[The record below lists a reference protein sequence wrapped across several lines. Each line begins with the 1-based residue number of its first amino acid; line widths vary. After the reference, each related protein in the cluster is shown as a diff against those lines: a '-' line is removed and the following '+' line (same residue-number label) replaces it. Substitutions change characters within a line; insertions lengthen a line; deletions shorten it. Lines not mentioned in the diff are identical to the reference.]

1 MILPQLLQGLKALFL
16 LFCMTLIP
24 VVTFAQVGIGTTV
37 PDPSSMLDITSTSQ
51 GFLAPR
57 MTTIQRNAITTP
69 PPADGLLVY
78 DTDLNSFYYYDT
90 SAWIKINS
98 TSNQRDN
105 YKLVKS
111 AADFPAPA
119 GGKITLDENT
129 LYEINGMI
137 ALTVPIELNDAQL
150 LGRDAGEDI
159 LFKATGAV
167 FTGTTGGNVKNLTIT
182 GGGTVFA
189 ITGGTSLLFQ
199 NCIVANMASVGTISG
214 VGLYFSNIVQFVNN
228 TNGITYA
235 NIGNLLLNNQG
246 WLGSN
251 GGTYEKLTGT
261 FGLVE
266 KVSGF
271 STVPSGAIG
280 FDVSATGLTVGTGI
294 LNGTA
299 FSGAGQYVNRYATG
313 SYPGFNFSN
322 KWTVNA
328 PGIPRESDD
337 VATGNINLTASIA
350 SPANTTLTGTGASS
364 RRKLNGT
371 TTSTNLFRF
380 ERSGN
385 NKLIYRGNKNRFF
398 QVNASL
404 SFSTS
409 FPSGTPLVTTYVLYI
424 AKGSGT
430 GTASVIQETKVYGRL
445 TTSTS
450 EVIAVPIVG
459 VIELNTDDFIEV
471 WAERESGNGNIESAS
486 LNATIN

>member
-1 MILPQLLQGLKALFL
+1 MKFKLLLVA
-16 LFCMTLIP
+16 CLI
-24 VVTFAQVGIGTTV
+24 VNAAFSQVGIGTTT
-37 PDPSSMLDITSTSQ
+37 PDATSVLDISSGTK

-57 MTTIQRNAITTP
+57 MTTAQRTAITTP
-69 PPADGLLVY
+69 ANSLLVY
-78 DTDLNSFYYYDT
+78 DTDLKSFYYYDT
-90 SAWIKINS
+90 PS
-98 TSNQRDN
+98 TTWRQLSGAAAKRDN
-105 YKLVKS
+105 YVLVKS
-111 AADFPAPA
+111 ITDFPAPS

-129 LYEINGMI
+129 LYEINGLI
-137 ALTVPIELNDAQL
+137 TLTAPIELNDAQL

-159 LFKATGAV
+159 LFKASGAV

-199 NCIVANMASVGTISG
+199 NCIVSGMGSVGTISG
-214 VGLYFSNIVQFVNN
+214 VGLYFSNIVQFIGN
-228 TNGITYA
+228 TTGVTYT
-235 NIGNLLLNNQG
+235 NIGNILLNNQG

-280 FDVSATGLTVGTGI
+280 FDVSAIGLTVGTGI

-299 FSGAGQYVNRYATG
+299 FSGAGQYVNRYNTG
-313 SYPGFNFSN
+313 SYTGFNFN
-322 KWTVNA
+322 NNWTVNA
-328 PGIPRESDD
+328 PGIPRESND
-337 VATGNINLTASIA
+337 VATGNINLTASIT
-350 SPANTTLTGTGASS
+350 SPVNTTLTGTGTAS
-364 RRKLNGT
+364 RRKLNGP

-385 NKLIYRGNKNRFF
+385 NKLIYKGNKNRFF

-409 FPSGTPLVTTYVLYI
+409 FPAGSPLVTTYALYI
-424 AKGSGT
+424 AKGSGA
-430 GTASVIQETKVYGRL
+430 GPASVIQETRVYGRL

-450 EVIAVPIVG
+450 EVIAVPILG
-459 VIELNTDDFIEV
+459 TIELNTDDYIEI